1 MITGEIKSKID
12 NIWETFWT
20 GGLANPLSVIEQV
33 TYLLFVKLLDDN
45 QIKKERNA
53 EVLGVKPQSLLFK
66 EGNYIDEKENIN
78 EPYENLRWS
87 HFKNFEPQLL
97 FTTVK
102 DKVFPFIKQINNGK
116 DTAFSRYMKDAV
128 FMVPTPRVLV
138 KVVDGLDALD
148 LNNKDIMGDVYEY
161 LLAKIAS
168 SGTNGQFRTP
178 RHIIRMMVE
187 MMQPTLNDVIADP
200 AMGSAGFIVE
210 SARYINENY
219 SNELLKSENRDRY
232 TTTMFS
238 GYDTDQTMLRIGAMN
253 MMLHGVDQPDIK
265 YQDSLS
271 EENRAANQYTL
282 VLANPPF
289 KGSLDYEAVSKDLLA
304 VSKTKKTEL
313 LFLALILRMLKIG
326 GRAATIVPD
335 GVLFGSSGAHK
346 SIRKELVDNQKLV
359 AVISMPSGVFKP
371 YAGVSTAILVFIKTN
386 TGGTDKVWF
395 YNMKADGFS
404 LDDKR
409 NQIEEND
416 ITDIINRFH
425 NLEEEANRTK
435 LEKSFFV
442 DKKEIIDNDYD
453 LSINKYLETKY
464 EKVEY
469 DPPKV
474 ILDKIDDLD
483 AEIETLKNELKSL
496 LNLDL

>member
-1 MITGEIKSKID
+1 MITGELKNKID

-33 TYLLFVKLLDDN
+33 TYLLFIKLLDDN

-53 EVLGVKPQSLLFK
+53 AVLGVKPQNLLFK
-66 EGNYIDEKENIN
+66 EGNYVDEKENIN
-78 EPYENLRWS
+78 EPYINLRWS
-87 HFKNFEPQLL
+87 HFKNFEPQSL
-97 FTTVK
+97 FNTVK

-128 FMVPTPRVLV
+128 FMVPTPRVLL

-187 MMQPTLNDVIADP
+187 LMKPTLNDVIADP

-210 SARYINENY
+210 SARYIHEHY
-219 SNELLKSENRDRY
+219 SNELLKAENQEKF

-271 EENRAANQYTL
+271 EENTAANKYSL
-282 VLANPPF
+282 ILANPPF

-304 VSKTKKTEL
+304 VTKTKKTEL
-313 LFLALILRMLKIG
+313 LF
-326 GRAATIVPD
+326 
-335 GVLFGSSGAHK
+335 
-346 SIRKELVDNQKLV
+346 
-359 AVISMPSGVFKP
+359 
-371 YAGVSTAILVFIKTN
+371 
-386 TGGTDKVWF
+386 
-395 YNMKADGFS
+395 
-404 LDDKR
+404 
-409 NQIEEND
+409 
-416 ITDIINRFH
+416 
-425 NLEEEANRTK
+425 
-435 LEKSFFV
+435 
-442 DKKEIIDNDYD
+442 
-453 LSINKYLETKY
+453 
-464 EKVEY
+464 
-469 DPPKV
+469 
-474 ILDKIDDLD
+474 
-483 AEIETLKNELKSL
+483 
-496 LNLDL
+496 